1 MKKAIAIFLVIITLF
16 SLSACGKKDKASEA
30 KEEEKYTFYTFADN
44 ILDGRFCE
52 SYDYAEKDFE
62 TNAITYEDKTVKQQ
76 LTLEILGQTLELN
89 YEESFRKSGF
99 HNQHNYVVKNN
110 SKYRVNILDN
120 HIIKSFKIPYTTAAQ
135 TEEEVYSLVKELL
148 PLVDLS
154 LNEHSFEV
162 NTNRDGSYSGF
173 DYDLIN
179 PATRIISY
187 SISYSS
193 EYNTLSFYDFISF
206 YVNHEKED
214 EMIADLEML
223 KAEAE
228 KFLISRGSSEEK
240 DNVLDVKFTGAK
252 TFIADENPYMR
263 ISFQIMVAR
272 DDADMPHTYTEDVLI
287 KYNG

>member
-52 SYDYAEKDFE
+52 SYDYAEKDFDKE
-62 TNAITYEDKTVKQQ
+62 PTTYEDKTVKQQ
-76 LTLEILGQTLELN
+76 LTLEILGQTFELI
-89 YEESFRKSGF
+89 YTESSPHSNFLNR
-99 HNQHNYVVKNN
+99 HYYVVKNN
-110 SKYRVNILDN
+110 SKYDVSILDN
-120 HIIKSFKIPYTTAAQ
+120 HIIRSCDVPYTTSAQ
-135 TEEEVYSLVKELL
+135 TEEEVYSLVKELI

-154 LNEHSFEV
+154 QYEHSFKIT
-162 NTNRDGSYSGF
+162 TNRDGSYSGF
-173 DYDLIN
+173 DYDLID
-179 PATRIISY
+179 PATRMIKYMISY
-187 SISYSS
+187 NANSNS
-193 EYNTLSFYDFISF
+193 LFYCDFNAGRIMF
-206 YVNHEKED
+206 EE
-214 EMIADLEML
+214 EREILADLEYL